1 MTYKS
6 VFAYLGN
13 VKLRPFAKSTESK
26 AVNARDEFRGL
37 YLFGRLGSRRPHITV
52 RKKSH
57 VFLCPQVREKKI
69 RKKVSPQGLGQK
81 KKNSKDE
88 DNYYSAY
95 FSNIIDFR
103 RQSICPKR
111 WFLVAP

>member
-57 VFLCPQVREKKI
+57 VFYARKSEK
-69 RKKVSPQGLGQK
+69 RKSEKSIASGTWAK
-81 KKNSKDE
+81 EKNK
-88 DNYYSAY
+88 
-95 FSNIIDFR
+95 F
-103 RQSICPKR
+103 KR
-111 WFLVAP
+111 

>member
-57 VFLCPQVREKKI
+57 VFYARKSEKRKSEKKYRLRDLGK
-69 RKKVSPQGLGQK
+69 RKNK
-81 KKNSKDE
+81 
-88 DNYYSAY
+88 
-95 FSNIIDFR
+95 F
-103 RQSICPKR
+103 KR
-111 WFLVAP
+111 

>member
-57 VFLCPQVREKKI
+57 VFYARKSEKKN
-69 RKKVSPQGLGQK
+69 RKMYRLGDLGK
-81 KKNSKDE
+81 RKNK
-88 DNYYSAY
+88 
-95 FSNIIDFR
+95 F
-103 RQSICPKR
+103 KR
-111 WFLVAP
+111 